1 MSGKKLLAENTIRQF
16 MKLAN
21 IEPLTSNFISEN
33 YGEDKELEEMMDAED
48 EPIEEAEEELE
59 VDMGEEPELDMD
71 EEPELD
77 MDEEPEPEMGVADM
91 SLTEEEAQL
100 LVSLGERLATA
111 LEGQGEGDD
120 MPGDE
125 EMPELEDEEPADE
138 EMPEL
143 EDEEEAPGMRY
154 ENQDALVQE
163 IMKRVTKRIIS
174 ARNSRK

>member
-33 YGEDKELEEMMDAED
+33 YGEDAELEEMMDEED
-48 EPIEEAEEELE
+48 PIEEAEEELE

-77 MDEEPEPEMGVADM
+77 MGAEEEPEMGVADM

-120 MPGDE
+120 MPGHE
-125 EMPELEDEEPADE
+125 EVPEPEDEAPADE

>member
-33 YGEDKELEEMMDAED
+33 YGEDDELEEMMDEEED
-48 EPIEEAEEELE
+48 PIEEAEEELE

-77 MDEEPEPEMGVADM
+77 MGAEEEPEMGVADM

-111 LEGQGEGDD
+111 LEGQGEGDEL
-120 MPGDE
+120 PGDE
-125 EMPELEDEEPADE
+125 EMPELEDEAPADE
-138 EMPEL
+138 EMPL